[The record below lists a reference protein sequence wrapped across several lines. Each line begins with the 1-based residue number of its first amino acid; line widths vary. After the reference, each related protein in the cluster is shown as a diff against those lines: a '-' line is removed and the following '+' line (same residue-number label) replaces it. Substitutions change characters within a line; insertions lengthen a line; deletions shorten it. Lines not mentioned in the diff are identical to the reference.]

1 MKWVVFVVT
10 VCVVI
15 AGGVYWTRRPAI
27 DLATFVES
35 EAHADKSLGRAVKS
49 DSYRVTPRVDVRA
62 RETVIRWP
70 AYRSSTVF
78 AAPLQLRIKNSLWSE
93 ERPVVDNGYIAPYSV
108 ALRLDWP
115 EDMESAKR
123 ARADEEAP
131 RVLLMRHLGSTKDV
145 LFDAEWRRNA
155 TFHTPDGTVR
165 AKAVGIFCYV
175 GRCTMYF
182 DYLGRPVQLTFPR
195 RRFRQWEEA
204 HELALRLLREVGTP
218 IKVQR

>member
-15 AGGVYWTRRPAI
+15 GGSVYWTRRPAI
-27 DLATFVES
+27 DLTSFVES

-49 DSYRVTPRVDVRA
+49 DSYRVTPRVNVRA
-62 RETVIRWP
+62 PETVVRWP
-70 AYRSSTVF
+70 AYRSNTVF

-93 ERPVVDNGYIAPYSV
+93 ERPVLDNGYIAPYSV
-108 ALRLDWP
+108 AFRLDWP
-115 EDMESAKR
+115 EDEESTKR
-123 ARADEEAP
+123 ARADERAP
-131 RVLLMRHLGSTKDV
+131 RLELMRHLGNTKDV

-155 TFHTPDGTVR
+155 RFHTPDGTAR
-165 AKAVGIFCYV
+165 EKAVGIFCYA
-175 GRCTMYF
+175 GGCTMYF
-182 DYLGRPVQLTFPR
+182 DYLGRPVQLTFPG